1 MTNMDLSTES
11 IDIKSN
17 EYLCRRL
24 TNQSGELFTQIQ
36 NMSNILDLVVK
47 LLMSRYRLESSYPEH
62 SDSLLQMATNKHGLS
77 SSSQSI
83 ESFKFCIIVRDFGKY
98 VLRDLV
104 AYLTSMVIN
113 NRHDFDSNSFES
125 LILPIVFLIEK
136 LYMICSAC
144 PYDNL
149 MSIPYAKY
157 YWNLICERIA
167 HSDIQK

>member
-1 MTNMDLSTES
+1 MDLSTES

-24 TNQSGELFTQIQ
+24 TNQSCELFTQIY
-36 NMSNILDLVVK
+36 NMSSILDVVVK
-47 LLMSRYRLESSYPEH
+47 LLMSRYRLDSSYAEH
-62 SDSLLQMATNKHGLS
+62 PDSLLQMATNKHGLP
-77 SSSQSI
+77 SSQSI
-83 ESFKFCIIVRDFGKY
+83 ESFKFSIIVRDFGKC
-98 VLRDLV
+98 VLRDLI
-104 AYLTSMVIN
+104 AYLTSVIN
-113 NRHDFDSNSFES
+113 NQDFDSNSFES